1 MNLPANVSLPVIF
14 NQQKTNAM
22 LQELDQDNLSE
33 IVSDNDTV
41 VVQYM
46 AGWCGNCRLMKPKFK
61 KLASENENAKFIL
74 VDAEKY
80 PESRKL
86 AKVDNLP
93 TFATFKGGSFV
104 NQVQTNKLESLKV
117 IVDEVTGN

>member
-1 MNLPANVSLPVIF
+1 MIH
-14 NQQKTNAM
+14 
-22 LQELDQDNLSE
+22 ELDQDNLSE
-33 IVSDNDTV
+33 IVSGNDTV

-61 KLASENENAKFIL
+61 KLATENENAKFVM

-86 AKVDNLP
+86 ATVDNLP
-93 TFATFKGGSFV
+93 TFATFQNGSFK
-104 NQVQTNKLESLKV
+104 NQVQTNKFDQLNL
-117 IVDEVTGN
+117 VDEVTSN